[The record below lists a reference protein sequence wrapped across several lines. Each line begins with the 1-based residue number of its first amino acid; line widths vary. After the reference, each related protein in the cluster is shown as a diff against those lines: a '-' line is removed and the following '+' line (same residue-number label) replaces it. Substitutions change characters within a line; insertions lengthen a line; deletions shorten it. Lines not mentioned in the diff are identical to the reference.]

1 MSENRSS
8 IILFLTVTFLFWTA
22 LYLYVPTL
30 PTYIKT
36 KTISLS
42 MVGLVL
48 SMYGLWMAIIRLPIG
63 VIVDSLGWGK
73 PPIILGL
80 FFAAVGAFI
89 MGKGNALGTLAFGRA
104 LTGLSAGTWVLLI
117 GVFSTFFDFEKA
129 IFAISMLTFSSS
141 FGRMVATSLTGFL
154 NQIGGYSL
162 SFFLAASIGILAIIL
177 VLFINVKKR
186 QPKKA
191 SPKSI
196 AFLLTRQDVLLPS
209 IINIVVHYGD
219 WSVTFGFLP
228 ILAQQLGASDVI
240 KSMLISVN
248 IAAITAANLL
258 NTFILKRI
266 KHGYLLT
273 SGAFLFFVG
282 IMLIA
287 FAPSVSYLFT
297 GTVCMGFAFG
307 IVYPILMGMSIQK
320 VDRSERTTATGI
332 HQSFYAIG
340 MFTGPWLSGIIADR
354 LGIRPMFMIT
364 AGFYFIAI
372 YLFIY
377 LLFKRKKSNNL
388 TFVYP
393 NKAHN
398 FHDEG

>member
-80 FFAAVGAFI
+80 FFAAAGAFI

-364 AGFYFIAI
+364 ACFYFIAI

-377 LLFKRKKSNNL
+377 FLFKRKKKFSPWGHL
-388 TFVYP
+388 RRY
-393 NKAHN
+393 
-398 FHDEG
+398 